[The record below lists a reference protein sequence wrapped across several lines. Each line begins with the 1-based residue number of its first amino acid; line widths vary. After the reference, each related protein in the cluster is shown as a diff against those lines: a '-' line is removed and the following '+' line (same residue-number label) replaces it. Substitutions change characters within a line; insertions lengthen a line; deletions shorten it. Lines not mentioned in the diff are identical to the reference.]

1 MIRGSCLC
9 GTVRYEIDGPFSYAS
24 HCHCSQCRKGHGA
37 AFATYGV
44 LPRASLRYTAGRDS
58 IASYQASP
66 AATRTFC
73 RHCGSN
79 LEWRGSATPERTGLA
94 LGTLD
99 DDPRIRPARHIYVGS
114 RAPWYAPADGL
125 PQFTADAAGDSE

>member
-1 MIRGSCLC
+1 MIKGSCLC
-9 GTVRYEIDGPFSYAS
+9 GTVRYEIEGPFQYAS

-44 LPRASLRYTAGRDS
+44 VASAAVRYTAGS
-58 IASYQASP
+58 EAITSYQASP
-66 AATRTFC
+66 TATRTFC

-79 LEWRGSATPERTGLA
+79 LEWRGTATPERVGIA

-99 DDPRIRPARHIYVGS
+99 GDPLVRPRCHIFVGS
-114 RAPWYAPADGL
+114 RAR
-125 PQFTADAAGDSE
+125 DATRCGRPRQR